1 MPESLRDII
10 RKKIIKNVLN
20 RVGNRSSGWKILVV
34 DRRSHPLL
42 NSVLNALDLGDHH
55 ILSVEYVDRDRAAH
69 KNYQAIYFIYPTTE
83 SVKSILIDL
92 NEKKLYSKAHV
103 FTIGPIPDHV
113 MDLFRRF
120 HTTGDNKVSTLIE
133 LDIDFFALESS
144 VYHFQDDEYVNL
156 MNLIDPQDPEQLN
169 VEIEQAALQ
178 LAGFVSTLGETEP
191 TVRYFDPTNSR
202 STLSARIAHQLQCK
216 LDHRRMNES
225 PLSPSPA
232 AAPNREKVPPAEVII
247 LDRGIDLVTPLMH
260 DLTFQALVNDVLGE
274 EEPNKVTYGSDEVK
288 TVTLEDKDSVWASIR
303 HKFIED
309 AVAEYQKLLSKFAEE
324 NPVAAAELKGAVGGQ
339 NLEQTLEKMK
349 EILYSSTDAQEKK
362 AQFALHVSLL
372 MEVKQIIADR
382 ELNKLAV
389 FEQNL
394 ICGVD
399 SDDMPVDTNAELPQ
413 ILANPKF
420 SLMDRLRI
428 LALYSVV
435 RGQPLSPDDVRRML
449 EDQDLADEDLVVFRG
464 LNAFSVGGRSL
475 RWDREG
481 RYSYL
486 TRKRERKS
494 KSKPEESEQS
504 SWEAHRYIPVL
515 RYILEDLAA
524 GKLDPNMFPLV
535 TEPATDRTDHI
546 AEDAKIRRGTGVVA
560 QFKGD
565 FIPKWGS
572 RRRKAASGAVGSADY
587 RRNGRYIVFFV
598 GGLTYSEVRVTYE
611 AQELLR
617 KEIYIGSQALL
628 NPLTFVDILQQCA
641 NTESQRIP
649 LPPLPK
655 YTPPSPDPTVVLG
668 APPRNQSRPSENKP
682 SQSPAIQIP
691 ARGESQSP
699 AVQIPARGESR
710 IYLEQGAAKTPND
723 NSAPYK
729 QRNTS
734 TPSMNSTESC
744 SPPPLRTSQQSSAGS
759 LGLTNVEGGRPG
771 GVRPARSSQNLN
783 GEAVGITPPKPPLRR
798 PGSEVISGDIF
809 SASGDGM
816 SSFSR
821 SESSNS
827 VDKPPAVPTKAS
839 RASFAQFGTP
849 PSPAMAKLASQGP
862 ESAVY
867 TPTTPDVDKS
877 YGLSPRVQSAAPQSP
892 RVNYESIPT
901 PTTNTST
908 PTASSPALM
917 TAEELQRAKGLA
929 NDYMRKSR
937 VDVGVVGGAVV
948 PTPVPA
954 SGGATSYQ
962 TTYIAPQ
969 FNTPYGS
976 SPPAPSPR
984 PQQAIPATFVPPHP
998 SRPNPG
1004 AQLPVPQMPPP
1015 RASSPA
1021 PLQAPWH
1028 ASPSNQAFAYPSPS
1042 PAPTPTPIRAPWH
1055 NQPVYGSSPTGYGA
1069 SPTGYGGQPALTP
1082 PVGPQRVPSP
1092 QPGGYSVPY
1101 YNQAPP
1107 AIRPYPGVQYN
1118 QPVVQSYNQSPQG
1131 GAVPGG
1137 IPYALKPVAPPGS
1150 MPHQQAQQS
1159 PYGAP
1164 PGQGGYSANYGGR

>member
-10 RKKIIKNVLN
+10 RKKIIRNVLN
-20 RVGNRSSGWKILVV
+20 RVGDRSSGWKILVV

-55 ILSVEYVDRDRAAH
+55 ILSVEYVDRDRAPH

-103 FTIGPIPDHV
+103 FTIGAIPDHV
-113 MDLFRRF
+113 MDLFKRF
-120 HTTGDNKVSTLIE
+120 PTTGDNKVSTLIE
-133 LDIDFFALESS
+133 LDIDFFALESA
-144 VYHFQDDEYVNL
+144 VYHFQDDEYVN
-156 MNLIDPQDPEQLN
+156 MMTLIDPQDPEQLN

-178 LAGFVSTLGETEP
+178 LAGLVSTLGETEP

-216 LDHRRMNES
+216 LDHRRVNES

-232 AAPNREKVPPAEVII
+232 APPNGPKLPPAEVII
-247 LDRGIDLVTPLMH
+247 LDRGIDLVAPLMH
-260 DLTFQALVNDVLGE
+260 DLTFQALVNDTLGE

-324 NPVAAAELKGAVGGQ
+324 NPVAAAELNGAIGGQ

-372 MEVKQIIADR
+372 TEVKQIVADR

-399 SDDMPVDTNAELPQ
+399 SDDMPVDPNAELPQ

-435 RGQPLSPDDVRRML
+435 RGQPLSPDDVKRML

-464 LNAFSVGGRSL
+464 LNALSVAGRSL

-494 KSKPEESEQS
+494 KGKPDEAEQQ

-515 RYILEDLAA
+515 RYILEDLSA
-524 GKLDPNMFPLV
+524 GKLDSNIFPLV
-535 TEPATDRTDHI
+535 TEPASNDLDHF
-546 AEDAKIRRGTGVVA
+546 AEDAKNIPRGTGVVA

-565 FIPKWGS
+565 FTPKWGS
-572 RRRKAASGAVGSADY
+572 RRRKAASGAVSSVDY

-598 GGLTYSEVRVTYE
+598 GGLTYSEVRVAYE

-617 KEIYIGSQALL
+617 KEVYIGSQALL

-641 NTESQRIP
+641 NAESQRIS

-655 YTPPSPDPTVVLG
+655 YTPPSPDPTLVLG
-668 APPRNQSRPSENKP
+668 APPRNQSRPNEYKP
-682 SQSPAIQIP
+682 SLT
-691 ARGESQSP
+691 P
-699 AVQIPARGESR
+699 AVQIPSRGESKN
-710 IYLEQGAAKTPND
+710 YLEQGAAKTPND
-723 NSAPYK
+723 HP
-729 QRNTS
+729 TS
-734 TPSMNSTESC
+734 MTSMSSTESY
-744 SPPPLRTSQQSSAGS
+744 SPPPLRTAQQLSAGS
-759 LGLTNVEGGRPG
+759 LGVTNLEGDRAG
-771 GVRPARSSQNLN
+771 GIRPARSSQGL
-783 GEAVGITPPKPPLRR
+783 EAAGIKPPKPPVRR
-798 PGSEVISGDIF
+798 PASEVLSGDIF
-809 SASGDGM
+809 SASGDG
-816 SSFSR
+816 SSPVARFGR

-827 VDKPPAVPTKAS
+827 VGSVEKPPAVSTKPSMAS
-839 RASFAQFGTP
+839 YAGTP
-849 PSPAMAKLASQGP
+849 PSPGIAKIASQWP

-867 TPTTPDVDKS
+867 TPTLATPDVEKT
-877 YGLSPRVQSAAPQSP
+877 YGLSPRVQSAAAPSP
-892 RVNYESIPT
+892 RARYESIPT
-901 PTTNTST
+901 PTANPST
-908 PTASSPALM
+908 PTTGGPTLM
-917 TAEELQRAKGLA
+917 TADELQRAKELA
-929 NDYMRKSR
+929 NDYKRKSR
-937 VDVGVVGGAVV
+937 VDGGGGVV

-954 SGGATSYQ
+954 SGGTSTYH

-969 FNTPYGS
+969 FNTTYGS
-976 SPPAPSPR
+976 SSPAPSPL
-984 PQQAIPATFVPPHP
+984 PHQAIPANFVPPHA

-1015 RASSPA
+1015 RASSPT

-1028 ASPSNQAFAYPSPS
+1028 AAPPNQASWQNPSPS
-1042 PAPTPTPIRAPWH
+1042 PAPIPAPIRAPWH
-1055 NQPVYGSSPTGYGA
+1055 NQPVYGSSPTGYGG

-1092 QPGGYSVPY
+1092 QPGGYTVPY

-1118 QPVVQSYNQSPQG
+1118 QSAQLYNQTPQG
-1131 GAVPGG
+1131 QAVQGG
-1137 IPYALKPVAPPGS
+1137 IPYALKPVPPPGP
-1150 MPHQQAQQS
+1150 MPHQQQQQL

-1164 PGQGGYSANYGGR
+1164 PGQGGYSANYGR